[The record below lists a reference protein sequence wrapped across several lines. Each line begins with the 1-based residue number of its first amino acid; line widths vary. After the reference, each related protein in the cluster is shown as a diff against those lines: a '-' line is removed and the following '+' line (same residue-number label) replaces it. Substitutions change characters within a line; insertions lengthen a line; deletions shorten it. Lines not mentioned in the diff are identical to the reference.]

1 MITNGGGQVPG
12 AKYELVID
20 AGTGGVLYGFA
31 SDAKAAA
38 SEGKVLKEEGSAG
51 RKVQVLGD
59 TVFAYFAEGQSLAA
73 PEKYDKVRK
82 CAA

>member
-1 MITNGGGQVPG
+1 MDFGGHGCLSASTV
-12 AKYELVID
+12 LVID
-20 AGTGGVLYGFA
+20 AGTGG
-31 SDAKAAA
+31 AAA